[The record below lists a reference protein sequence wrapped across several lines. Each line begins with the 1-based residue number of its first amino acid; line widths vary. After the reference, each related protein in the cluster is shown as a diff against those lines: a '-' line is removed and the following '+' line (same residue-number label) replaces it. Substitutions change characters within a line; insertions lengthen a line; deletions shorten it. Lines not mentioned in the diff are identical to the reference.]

1 MLQKIKNNISTK
13 VFENKLYLLLILYF
27 IFKSGIAYIFDFS
40 LGISGLFQVIIAVF
54 SLIAISSFLYGLAF
68 ISKNKKVNKLLLIFF
83 NALLTLLLIANV
95 YYYREFSD
103 FLTIDTVLKATSNS
117 SGLTGSAIKMI
128 NWYDFLFI
136 LDLILL
142 PIYLFKNKKQIYKK
156 SYLKT
161 PISLLLCFFTLTL
174 AEIDRPQLLSR
185 SFDNNYLV
193 KYLGLSGFTIK
204 NISDYNQLKVLRA
217 DATENDL
224 IDVEN
229 FIKNNGSGEVNKY
242 TGIAKDRNVVYIH
255 LESLQQ
261 FIIDYKLEDE
271 NGLEH
276 EVTPYLNKIFHSKD
290 TISFDNAF
298 HQVSQG
304 KTSDAEFMIENSIF
318 GSESGSAMVKFGT
331 ENTFNSSPNILK
343 KYGYTSQV
351 FHGNTDTFWNRN
363 NAYKS
368 FGYDNFYSLKTYKNQ
383 EVINY
388 GLKDDVFFEESLD
401 KYLQIG
407 GKKYSKFIPV
417 SHHFPYDKEKLD
429 SEFPSAQTKDETI
442 NNYFVTANY
451 MDTQIQ
457 KFMEGL
463 KENNELNNT
472 IFVFYGDHYGI
483 SNSRNTTLNEV
494 LNITEDWTGYNN
506 AMMQRIPLMFYIPN
520 SNINSSNEIN
530 HKYVGQIDILPTLLN
545 MIGVNSDNLLFFGQD
560 IFSKNYDNVVEFR
573 DGGFVTDEFTYYK
586 VKTYNTETGELL
598 TDLEIVNPDDFKKF
612 DALKKYV
619 KEELEMSDKVINQN
633 LLQFKYSKEPSSNYN
648 Y

>member
-1 MLQKIKNNISTK
+1 MFQKIKENLLTAINN
-13 VFENKLYLLLILYF
+13 NKLYLLLILYF
-27 IFKSGIAYIFDFS
+27 IFKTGIAYIFDFS
-40 LGISGLFQVIIAVF
+40 LGISSIFQVFISIF
-54 SLIAISSFLYGLAF
+54 SLIAVSSLLYGIAF
-68 ISKNKKVNKLLLIFF
+68 ITKNKKLNKILLIVF
-83 NALLTLLLIANV
+83 NLILSILLISNI

-128 NWYDFLFI
+128 NWYDFIFI
-136 LDLILL
+136 ADSLIL
-142 PIYLFKNKKQIYKK
+142 PFIIFKKDSINYKK
-156 SYLKT
+156 SYLKA
-161 PISLLLCFFTLTL
+161 PIGLLVCILTLTL
-174 AEIDRPQLLSR
+174 AEIDRPQLLTR

-193 KYLGLSGFTIK
+193 KYLGLSGFTLK
-204 NISDYNQLKVLRA
+204 NANDYNQLKMLRA

-224 IDVEN
+224 ADVESY
-229 FIKNNGSGEVNKY
+229 ISTKHTDELNKY
-242 TGIAKDRNVVYIH
+242 SGIAKDRNVVYIH

-261 FIIDYKLEDE
+261 FIIDYKLKDE
-271 NGLEH
+271 AGVEH
-276 EVTPYLNKIFHSKD
+276 EVTPYLNKIFHSND
-290 TISFDNAF
+290 TLAFDNAF

-304 KTSDAEFMIENSIF
+304 KTSDAEFMIENSLF

-331 ENTFNSSPNILK
+331 DNTFNSAPTILK
-343 KYGYTSQV
+343 DFGYTSQV

-429 SEFPSAQTKDETI
+429 SEFPSASTKDETI

-483 SNSRNTTLNEV
+483 SNSRNETLNEV
-494 LNITEDWTGYNN
+494 LNITDDWTSYNN
-506 AMMQRIPLMFYIPN
+506 AMMQKIPLMFYIPD
-520 SNINSSNEIN
+520 SNINPNAKIN
-530 HKYVGQIDILPTLLN
+530 NKYVGQIDILPTLLN
-545 MIGVNSDNLLFFGQD
+545 MLGVENNNFIFFGQD
-560 IFSKNYDNVVEFR
+560 IFSDNFDNIVEFR
-573 DGGFVTDEFTYYK
+573 DGSFVTENFTNYK
-586 VKTYNTETGELL
+586 GTIYNTKTGEI
-598 TDLEIVNPDDFKKF
+598 LENIDIGTQEKLEE
-612 DALKKYV
+612 LKKYV
-619 KEELEMSDKVINQN
+619 KEELDMSDKVINQN
-633 LLQFKYSKEPSSNYN
+633 LLQFRYSKSDKEYD